1 MCTYLLLYRLSD
13 YCKSE
18 YTNFFSY
25 LYNIFLSTCNVNF
38 SLNPTP
44 CKFLIKELHRG
55 GGAGHEVPTT
65 GK

>member
-55 GGAGHEVPTT
+55 GGHEVPTT